1 MELNERERAKIV
13 AEECLRMET
22 RKEYMRVNIGGMRGM
37 CPWGGG
43 RGMHGFHGCCHGGF
57 VLLRLL
63 FLGLALFGLYSL
75 WHHTPCGHSFGG
87 DGAPRAATVQVAPV
101 Q

>member
-1 MELNERERAKIV
+1 MELNEKERAKIV

-22 RKEYMRVNIGGMRGM
+22 RKEYMRLNIGDMRGM

-43 RGMHGFHGCCHGGF
+43 RGFHGFHGRCHGGF
-57 VLLRLL
+57 VLLR
-63 FLGLALFGLYSL
+63 FLVLALALFGLYSL
-75 WHHTPCGHSFGG
+75 WHPTPSGRSFGT
-87 DGAPRAATVQVAPV
+87 DVAPRAAQAIPA